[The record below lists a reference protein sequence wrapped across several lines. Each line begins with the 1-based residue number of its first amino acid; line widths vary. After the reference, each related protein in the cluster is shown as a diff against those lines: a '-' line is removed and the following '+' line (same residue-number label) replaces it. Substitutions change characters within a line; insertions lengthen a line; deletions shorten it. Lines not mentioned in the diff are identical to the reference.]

1 MFVPYSASIH
11 YPTAEEIAKAILDEK
26 EKRDKERAMQKLIA
40 KKERDEE
47 KELEKTATELM
58 NELFAD
64 AAKQKINARKKDK

>member
-1 MFVPYSASIH
+1 MFVPYSARTH

-47 KELEKTATELM
+47 KELGKIATDLM
-58 NELFAD
+58 NELFAE
-64 AAKQKINARKKDK
+64 AAKQKSNARKGK